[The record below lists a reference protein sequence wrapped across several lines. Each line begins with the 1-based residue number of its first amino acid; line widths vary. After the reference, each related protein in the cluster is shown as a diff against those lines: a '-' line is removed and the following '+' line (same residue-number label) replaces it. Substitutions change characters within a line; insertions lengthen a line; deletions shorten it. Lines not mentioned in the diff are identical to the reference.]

1 VRPRANPPFCV
12 GAVEAPVGGAE
23 AEDLSGGA
31 VLLDEGVV
39 RVVEVERVVRRERHP
54 EPGPGRPRGRCAGG
68 VCAWLVDARQ
78 PSIIKT
84 VVREAMEN
92 GNGGVV
98 VGER

>member
-1 VRPRANPPFCV
+1 MLTLPSCV

-23 AEDLSGGA
+23 AEDLGGGA

-68 VCAWLVDARQ
+68 
-78 PSIIKT
+78 
-84 VVREAMEN
+84 
-92 GNGGVV
+92 GGGVLGWLGV
-98 VGER
+98 RDSRP